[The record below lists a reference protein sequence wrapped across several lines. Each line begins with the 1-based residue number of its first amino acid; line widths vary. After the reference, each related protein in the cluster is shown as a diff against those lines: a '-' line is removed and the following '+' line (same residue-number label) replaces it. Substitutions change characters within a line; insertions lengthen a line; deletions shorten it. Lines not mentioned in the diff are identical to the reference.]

1 VPVRG
6 VVQPLAAVL
15 LAVLFVTAPAAVR
28 SDEPA
33 PTLAADLPTGAH
45 NVSPASG
52 VLLTFDH
59 MMDRASVEQGLQIQ
73 PAAGFTAQWLG
84 NYLKLSWSLDP
95 GEYYVLRVVGA
106 RSQTHKTLP
115 AWELGFTTAPAPTIV
130 GLQLGDA
137 LVVNDQRRLPL
148 RPQLR
153 AQFVQPMDQNLPA
166 LNLDGQL
173 VSDLQ
178 WDATGLAATF
188 VPTLGAGAR
197 HEITWNPAARSA
209 AGVAPNAPFS
219 LGFWTLAAL
228 PSNGHAL
235 DGPPMLVQVE
245 DSGPARPQY
254 GLQQADIVYE
264 SISEYEVNRFTVIY
278 YSQPPAVVG
287 PVRSTRRVAIHL
299 REMYR
304 GVLFSSG
311 ASDFVLGLLYQSGA
325 TYYGNATFMYREGTR
340 FAPHNLFVSGDALQ
354 AHRHDFADRFGELR
368 PAYAVDVPHP
378 DVEWAGASPATELGV
393 PLQHDF
399 WRYSPEAG
407 AYLRWDHD
415 TPFNDA
421 ATGQQLRAKNLIVQH
436 VESFLGPEIEDHN
449 GGAHGREHVM
459 TGEGVAE
466 YYSNGKVVGGR
477 WRHPDDASS
486 MEYLDAAGNP
496 MTFNTGLTWV
506 HVVWP

>member
-1 VPVRG
+1 

-15 LAVLFVTAPAAVR
+15 LGAIFMTAPAAVR

-33 PTLAADLPTGAH
+33 PTLAADLASGAD
-45 NVSPASG
+45 NVPPAGG
-52 VLLTFDH
+52 VLLNFDH
-59 MMDRASVEQGLQIQ
+59 MMDRGSVERGLQMQ
-73 PAAGFTAQWLG
+73 PAARWTGQWLG

-95 GEYYVLRVVGA
+95 GESYVLRLAGA
-106 RSQTHKTLP
+106 RSRVQKTLP
-115 AWELGFTTAPAPTIV
+115 TWELSFTTAPAPTIV
-130 GLQLGDA
+130 GLQLGDSP
-137 LVVNDQRRLPL
+137 VVDDQRRVPL
-148 RPQLR
+148 RPQLH
-153 AQFVQPMDQNLPA
+153 AQFGQPMDQELPA
-166 LNLDGQL
+166 LNLDGQP
-173 VSDLQ
+173 VSEMQ
-178 WDATGLAATF
+178 WDATGTAATF
-188 VPTLGAGAR
+188 IPTLGAGTR
-197 HEITWNPAARSA
+197 HEITWHPAARSV

-219 LGFWTLAAL
+219 LSFWTLAAL
-228 PSNGHAL
+228 PSNGHPL

-245 DSGPARPQY
+245 DSGPARPQF

-264 SISEYEVNRFTVIY
+264 SISEYEVSRFTVIY

-287 PVRSTRRVAIHL
+287 PVRSTRRVSIHL

-311 ASDFVLGLLYQSGA
+311 ASNFVLGLLYQSGA
-325 TYYGNATFMYREGTR
+325 TYYGNGTFMYREGSR
-340 FAPHNLFVSGDALQ
+340 FAPHNLFVSGDALR
-354 AHRHDFADRFGELR
+354 AHRNDFTDRFGELR
-368 PAYAVDVPHP
+368 PTYAVDVPHP
-378 DVEWAGASPATELGV
+378 DVEWAGANPATEVNV
-393 PLQHDF
+393 PLHHDF

-407 AYLRWDHD
+407 AYLRWDQGW
-415 TPFNDA
+415 PFTDA

-466 YYSNGKVVGGR
+466 YYSNGKLVSGR
-477 WRHPDDASS
+477 WRHPDSASS

>member
-1 VPVRG
+1 

-15 LAVLFVTAPAAVR
+15 LGVLFVTAPAAVR

-45 NVSPASG
+45 NVSPAGG
-52 VLLTFDH
+52 VLLAFDH
-59 MMDRASVEQGLQIQ
+59 LMDRGSVERGLQMQ
-73 PAAGFTAQWLG
+73 PAAGFTGHWLG

-95 GEYYVLRVVGA
+95 GEYYVLRLAGA

-115 AWELGFTTAPAPTIV
+115 TWELGFTTAPAPTIV

-137 LVVNDQRRLPL
+137 PVVNDQRRLPL
-148 RPQLR
+148 QPQLR
-153 AQFVQPMDQNLPA
+153 VQFVQPMDQSLPA
-166 LNLDGQL
+166 LNLDGRP
-173 VSDLQ
+173 VAEMQ
-178 WDATGLAATF
+178 WDATGLAAT
-188 VPTLGAGAR
+188 VTPTLGAGAR
-197 HEITWNPAARSA
+197 HEITWNPGARSA

-219 LGFWTLAAL
+219 LSFWTLAAL
-228 PSNGHAL
+228 PSNGHPL

-264 SISEYEVNRFTVIY
+264 SISEYEVSRFTVIY
-278 YSQPPAVVG
+278 FSQPPDVVG

-311 ASDFVLGLLYQSGA
+311 AGNFVLGLIYQSGA
-325 TYYGNATFMYREGTR
+325 TYFGNATFMYRSGAR
-340 FAPHNLFVSGDALQ
+340 FAPHNLFVSGDALR
-354 AHRHDFADRFGELR
+354 AHRHGFADRFGELG
-368 PAYAVDVPHP
+368 PSYAVDVPHP
-378 DVEWAGASPATELGV
+378 DVEWAGASPAPELSV
-393 PLQHDF
+393 PLHHDF
-399 WRYSPEAG
+399 WQYSPEAG
-407 AYLRWDHD
+407 AYLRWDHG
-415 TPFNDA
+415 TPFTDA

-436 VESFLGPEIEDHN
+436 VESFLGPEIEDYN

-459 TGEGVAE
+459 TGEGAAE
-466 YYSNGKVVGGR
+466 YYSNGKLVSGR
-477 WRHPDDASS
+477 WRHPDLASS